1 MDKSADFL
9 DVNTLILRVKEGDQQ
24 AFHTLLDKYHPLIDK
39 LVSKFESDEL
49 TKSFEEDLQQEATL
63 VFYNAIMAYD
73 EKQSEVEFGL
83 YARICISNALVSQMR
98 IINKRRLEQLTDSEN
113 SSFYT
118 EDITLSPMDDI
129 LRQEK
134 LRAMYAI
141 IKDNLSDFE
150 YLIWQKYMM
159 GMTAT
164 AISKELGKSSRILA
178 LTFSG

>member
-1 MDKSADFL
+1 
-9 DVNTLILRVKEGDQQ
+9 
-24 AFHTLLDKYHPLIDK
+24 
-39 LVSKFESDEL
+39 VSKFESDEL
-49 TKSFEEDLQQEATL
+49 TKSFEEDLLQEATL

-98 IINKRRLEQLTDSEN
+98 IINRRRLEQITDPEN
-113 SSFYT
+113 NAFHT
-118 EDITLSPMDDI
+118 DEVTFSPMDDI

-141 IKDNLSDFE
+141 IKDSLSDFE

-159 GMTAT
+159 GMTANE
-164 AISKELGKSSRILA
+164 ISKELRKSSKSINNAIYRIRKKLRE
-178 LTFSG
+178 LLK